1 MKKRLISLLLSVA
14 VLTTSIPVSTF
25 ADNPVGQE
33 PAVTSEENEERGIDY
48 KKNGKWYRLESKIK
62 NEVTVRTSDNTM
74 ENGDNAYTQEINWEK
89 YYGKLDK
96 GHYRIVKEVKADLY
110 IVAEFDI

>member
-48 KKNGKWYRLESKIK
+48 KKMEEPSVKGMRLLRIP
-62 NEVTVRTSDNTM
+62 
-74 ENGDNAYTQEINWEK
+74 GDRSA
-89 YYGKLDK
+89 GSRR
-96 GHYRIVKEVKADLY
+96 HYKTGI
-110 IVAEFDI
+110 

>member
-48 KKNGKWYRLESKIK
+48 KKMEEPSVKGMRLL
-62 NEVTVRTSDNTM
+62 RNTRRPVCREQKTLQNRDM
-74 ENGDNAYTQEINWEK
+74 NLVDGMIIRN
-89 YYGKLDK
+89 
-96 GHYRIVKEVKADLY
+96 
-110 IVAEFDI
+110 